1 VTSQSAKDKSVWEH
15 PLQQNELYILFIM
28 FLWVAQKVDCVI
40 PGHKQRN
47 YPAINIR
54 ILSNP
59 MVFFGIFVLMAL
71 IVKYQFH

>member
-1 VTSQSAKDKSVWEH
+1 
-15 PLQQNELYILFIM
+15 M

-47 YPAINIR
+47 YPAVNIR

-59 MVFFGIFVLMAL
+59 MVFFGIFVVMAL
-71 IVKYQFH
+71 IIKYQFH